1 MRSRKRPF
9 SLKIFE
15 IKAIFKKAAKTPYE
29 KKLETVNYTP
39 LVIADAQ
46 GVYNELNYY
55 KVKDILDYNSK
66 TKLDTLILLW
76 DLLIKEDDV
85 LFLHFI
91 IVAFLI
97 LNKAVYKI

>member
-1 MRSRKRPF
+1 MLPHGCLLF
-9 SLKIFE
+9 SQG
-15 IKAIFKKAAKTPYE
+15 
-29 KKLETVNYTP
+29 KLV
-39 LVIADAQ
+39 
-46 GVYNELNYY
+46 
-55 KVKDILDYNSK
+55 LDYNSK